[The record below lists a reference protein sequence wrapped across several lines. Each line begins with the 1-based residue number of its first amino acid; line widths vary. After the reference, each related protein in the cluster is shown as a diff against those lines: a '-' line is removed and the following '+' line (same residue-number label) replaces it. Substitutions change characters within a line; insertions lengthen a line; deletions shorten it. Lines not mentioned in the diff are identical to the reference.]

1 MMEDLIEFLIELVF
15 EAGVEAS
22 ENKKVPKALRVLL
35 AIIIILVYLLA
46 NGLILFVGILMLE
59 ETILGGIVMLA
70 LGVVILIALFVKMY
84 KKYVIMK
91 AITDSEPEMEE

>member
-59 ETILGGIVMLA
+59 ETILGGIAMLA
-70 LGVVILIALFVKMY
+70 LGIVILVALFVKMH
-84 KKYVIMK
+84 KKYEEMK
-91 AITDSEPEMEE
+91 ATTDVKTKTEE